1 MEKTLILLK
10 PDAVQR
16 NLSGEIIKIL
26 EQTGYKIIGI
36 KFMIL
41 PLEKANDHYSEH
53 KDKPFFNDLVEFMTS
68 GPNLSIESVKCLSRM
83 EAPNATAPSD
93 TLIPLSCPE

>member
-26 EQTGYKIIGI
+26 EQTGYKIIGM

-41 PLEKANDHYSEH
+41 PLEKANDVNLDFSF
-53 KDKPFFNDLVEFMTS
+53 KLTLVVLVCIAF
-68 GPNLSIESVKCLSRM
+68 
-83 EAPNATAPSD
+83 SD
-93 TLIPLSCPE
+93 SSNIL

>member
-26 EQTGYKIIGI
+26 EQTGYKIIGM

-41 PLEKANDHYSEH
+41 PLEKANDHYNEH
-53 KDKPFFNDLVEFMTS
+53 KDKPFFDELVDIKKFFLYQNMFMFS
-68 GPNLSIESVKCLSRM
+68 ESFGNHFGAFLER
-83 EAPNATAPSD
+83 P
-93 TLIPLSCPE
+93 